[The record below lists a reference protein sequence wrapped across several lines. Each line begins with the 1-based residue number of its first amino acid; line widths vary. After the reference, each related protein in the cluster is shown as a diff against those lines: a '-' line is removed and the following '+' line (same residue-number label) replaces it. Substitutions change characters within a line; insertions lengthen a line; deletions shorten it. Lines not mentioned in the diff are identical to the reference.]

1 MGWGAAGSAIGGW
14 AAAVGGAVDGGDRIG
29 KVEAAGGGG
38 GGIDGHGARPRVR
51 VPRQPRRRRRVAP
64 RGGGRRDGGK
74 AAGHRV
80 ALTRAASAPS
90 LHLELTVDD
99 APLAIFASKDPS
111 DASGV
116 YVVRGNQWVRVEAR
130 RKPTCPSSARRAA
143 TCSTSSGRSP
153 TTGAPR
159 GTRADLAP
167 EGIDARL
174 AALGAR
180 LTGEDVSAE
189 PIARCLV
196 PYVSESAILEAVEL
210 ILAHPPV
217 RERCRRRARGGGGE
231 AERAPTSAEREWR
244 GRAGGAAQSRGGIAV
259 EAARGAG
266 AANAA
271 AARRGRG

>member
-1 MGWGAAGSAIGGW
+1 MELARAFAYLASHGADGASPH
-14 AAAVGGAVDGGDRIG
+14 AAAD
-29 KVEAAGGGG
+29 
-38 GGIDGHGARPRVR
+38 
-51 VPRQPRRRRRVAP
+51 VATAL
-64 RGGGRRDGGK
+64 K

-130 RKPTCPSSARRAA
+130 RSADVPVLRTEGGDMLDLLRPLTDDWRAA
-143 TCSTSSGRSP
+143 WP
-153 TTGAPR
+153 
-159 GTRADLAP
+159 TRADLAP

-196 PYVSESAILEAVEL
+196 PYVSESAVLEAVEL
-210 ILAHPPV
+210 ILAHPAAKAP
-217 RERCRRRARGGGGE
+217 RGAAAG
-231 AERAPTSAEREWR
+231 
-244 GRAGGAAQSRGGIAV
+244 GRAAKKGAAVRA
-259 EAARGAG
+259 
-266 AANAA
+266 
-271 AARRGRG
+271 